1 MRGLIR
7 IKAFLFVGPSIPSKD
22 FLIIGYPKLV
32 KFDKD
37 LIVIA
42 GHEAATIYKL
52 ECVNGQYQWQLMNVK
67 LKKVRHSF
75 VAAMIPT
82 TFGNLY

>member
-7 IKAFLFVGPSIPSKD
+7 IKAFLFVGPSVEKSRQS
-22 FLIIGYPKLV
+22 KLV

-37 LIVIA
+37 LVVI
-42 GHEAATIYKL
+42 GGRGKNFIHKL
-52 ECVNGQYQWQLMNVK
+52 ECVNGQYQWQLMNARFIDTFEE
-67 LKKVRHSF
+67 VRAFF

-82 TFGNLY
+82 IFGNLY